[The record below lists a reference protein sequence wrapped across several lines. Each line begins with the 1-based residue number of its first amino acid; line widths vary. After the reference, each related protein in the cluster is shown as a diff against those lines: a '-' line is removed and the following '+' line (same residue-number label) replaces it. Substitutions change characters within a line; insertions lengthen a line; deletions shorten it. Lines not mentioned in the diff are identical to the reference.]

1 LDKFVINGGKLLAG
15 TVTIGGAK
23 NASLALMPAT
33 ILSSGVSHI
42 SNTPDLRDILTM
54 SRLLEI
60 MGIQVSS
67 VQQTMTL
74 DTSTIKSYEAPYE
87 HVKKMRA
94 SIYVLGPL
102 VARFG
107 QAKVS
112 LPGGCAW
119 GPRPVN
125 LHIEGLRRLGAE
137 IDLEAGYIIAKAK
150 RLHGARILFDVSS
163 VGATGNVMMA
173 AVLAKGSTLIEN
185 AAQEPEIAQ
194 LAEFLLNMGAKIH
207 GVGTGRIEIE
217 GVDELHPADIATIPD
232 RIEAGTF
239 LIAAAIAGKR
249 GSVVRLEKCNPHHV
263 GALIIKLEDAGAK
276 VTTGVD
282 WIELSPPE
290 RIEPINAKT
299 AIYPGFPTDMQAQ
312 WIALMSLAGGTS
324 IVTDTVYF
332 DRFMHVPELIRL
344 GANITVKENIATV
357 VGVKK
362 LAGAKVMSTDLRAS
376 ASLVLAGLVAEGTTE
391 VLRVYHIDR
400 GYESMEKKLR
410 ALGAD
415 IRREQGE
422 EF

>member
-1 LDKFVINGGKLLAG
+1 LDKFVINGGNSLSG

-33 ILSSGVSHI
+33 ILARGTSHI
-42 SNTPDLRDILTM
+42 SNTPDLRDIMTM
-54 SRLLEI
+54 SRLLET

-67 VQQTMTL
+67 VMQTMTI
-74 DTSTIKSYEAPYE
+74 DTTMINSYEAPYE

-125 LHIEGLRRLGAE
+125 LHIEGIRRLGAE
-137 IDLEAGYIIAKAK
+137 IDLEAGYIVAKAK

-185 AAQEPEIAQ
+185 AAQEPEIVQ

-207 GVGTGRIEIE
+207 GIGTGRLEIE

-263 GALIIKLEDAGAK
+263 GALIIKLEDAGAI

-282 WIELSPPE
+282 WIELTPPE
-290 RIEPINAKT
+290 KIAPMNVTT

-324 IVTDTVYF
+324 VIRDTVYF
-332 DRFMHVPELIRL
+332 DRFMHVPELVRL

-376 ASLVLAGLVAEGTTE
+376 ASLVLVGLVAEGTTE

-400 GYESMEKKLR
+400 GYESMEKKLQ